1 MKKYLLLLLCIP
13 LTSQELADVLWSKA
27 QLSNTFHYAD
37 ISKAAIDLPNNG
49 KSFSGILKVDQPAV
63 GIGYNVIIDS
73 RKIYQDNHKNI
84 PKFEIEISSLDGK
97 VYPKNTKI
105 IETNH
110 LFWNIQFG
118 VGSSKLEISSSN
130 TLITLPFSLIHKS
143 ANCIHN
149 GIGVFSISNDNQI
162 SNIIFEIASETCAY
176 YKFDYVGLY
185 SANFQLT
192 NALPNLSNNSDK
204 NIISIE
210 NLYKRYNL
218 TNKSF
223 LNSDYIDPSNVT
235 MFGLIDSNNHYVSS
249 CMTRLGNY
257 PFCDQILLPSY
268 SLAKSIAG
276 TFSLSLLESQ
286 YGSISNLYVS
296 DLVPECY
303 GRKWK
308 NVTLNNLSDMS
319 TGQYFNSIH
328 DFDESSVASS
338 EVIFMFEEHKDKIK
352 KACSAFPKKT
362 KPGTRF
368 VYHTSDTYILG
379 LALNNYLKSNSNRKD
394 YFNDVLIPFLES
406 NNLSQTSQSVLA
418 TNDNIKQSYTGWGM
432 FFLRSDLDGLAT
444 IIHNIKNN
452 SSTQLTYLY
461 DALNPN
467 DNNSLLAIPSVNIY
481 YNNGFW
487 SRKFDKNIFNCSE
500 DVWIPF
506 MSGFGGITFA
516 FFPNGMS
523 YYYFSDGYEFAW
535 ESAIFSSH
543 SIKPF
548 C

>member
-13 LTSQELADVLWSKA
+13 LTSQELADVLWNKA

-84 PKFEIEISSLDGK
+84 PKFEIEISSIDGK

-118 VGSSKLEISSSN
+118 IGSSKLETSSSN

-149 GIGVFSISNDNQI
+149 GIGVFSISNENQI

-185 SANFQLT
+185 SANFQFINT
-192 NALPNLSNNSDK
+192 VPDFSNNSGK

-210 NLYKRYNL
+210 NLYNRYNL

-235 MFGLIDSNNHYVSS
+235 IFGLIDSNNHYVSS

-319 TGQYFNSIH
+319 TGQYFNSTH

-379 LALNNYLKSNSNRKD
+379 VALNNYLQSNSNRKD

-432 FFLRSDLDGLAT
+432 FFLRSDLDRLST

-487 SRKFDKNIFNCSE
+487 SRKFDKDIFNCSE

>member
-49 KSFSGILKVDQPAV
+49 KSFSGILKVDQPAI

-185 SANFQLT
+185 SANFQFT

-432 FFLRSDLDGLAT
+432 FFLRSDLDGLST

>member
-27 QLSNTFHYAD
+27 QLSNTFHYSD

-49 KSFSGILKVDQPAV
+49 KSFSGILKVDQPAI

-185 SANFQLT
+185 SANFQFT

-319 TGQYFNSIH
+319 TGQYFKSIH

-379 LALNNYLKSNSNRKD
+379 LALNNYLQSNSNRKD
-394 YFNDVLIPFLES
+394 YFNDVLIPFLEA

-432 FFLRSDLDGLAT
+432 FFLRSDLDRLAT

>member
-49 KSFSGILKVDQPAV
+49 KSFSGILKVDQPAI

-185 SANFQLT
+185 SANFQFT

-352 KACSAFPKKT
+352 KACSAFPNKT

-379 LALNNYLKSNSNRKD
+379 VALNNYLQSNSNRKD

-418 TNDNIKQSYTGWGM
+418 TNDNINQSYTGWGM
-432 FFLRSDLDGLAT
+432 FFLRSDLDRLAT

>member
-27 QLSNTFHYAD
+27 QLSNTFHYSD
-37 ISKAAIDLPNNG
+37 ISKVAIDLPNNG
-49 KSFSGILKVDQPAV
+49 KSFSGILKVDQPAI

-149 GIGVFSISNDNQI
+149 GIGVFSISNENQI

-185 SANFQLT
+185 SANFQFT

>member
-1 MKKYLLLLLCIP
+1 LKKYLLLLLCIP

-27 QLSNTFHYAD
+27 QLSNTFHYSD

-49 KSFSGILKVDQPAV
+49 KSFSGILKVDQPAI

-185 SANFQLT
+185 SANFQFT

>member
-27 QLSNTFHYAD
+27 QLSNTFHYSD

-49 KSFSGILKVDQPAV
+49 KSFSGILKVDQPAI
-63 GIGYNVIIDS
+63 GIGYNLIIDS

-185 SANFQLT
+185 SANFQFT
-192 NALPNLSNNSDK
+192 NAIPNLSNNSDK

-223 LNSDYIDPSNVT
+223 LNSDYIEPSNVT

-379 LALNNYLKSNSNRKD
+379 LALNNYLQSNSNRKD

-432 FFLRSDLDGLAT
+432 FFLRSDLDRLAT

>member
-27 QLSNTFHYAD
+27 QLSNTFHYSD

-49 KSFSGILKVDQPAV
+49 KSFSGILKVDQPAI

-185 SANFQLT
+185 SANFQFT

-432 FFLRSDLDGLAT
+432 FFLRSDLDRLAT

>member
-118 VGSSKLEISSSN
+118 VGSSKLETSSSN

-149 GIGVFSISNDNQI
+149 GIGVFSISNENQI

-185 SANFQLT
+185 SANFQFINT
-192 NALPNLSNNSDK
+192 VPDLSNNSGK

-210 NLYKRYNL
+210 NLYNRYNL

-235 MFGLIDSNNHYVSS
+235 IYGLIDSNNHYVSS

-319 TGQYFNSIH
+319 TGQYFNSTH

-379 LALNNYLKSNSNRKD
+379 VALNNYLQSNSNRKD

-418 TNDNIKQSYTGWGM
+418 TNDNINQSYTGWGM
-432 FFLRSDLDGLAT
+432 FFLRSDLDRLST

-487 SRKFDKNIFNCSE
+487 SRKFDKDIFNCSE

>member
-1 MKKYLLLLLCIP
+1 MKKYLLLLFCIP

-27 QLSNTFHYAD
+27 QLSNTFHYSD

-49 KSFSGILKVDQPAV
+49 ESFSGILKVDQPAI

-149 GIGVFSISNDNQI
+149 GIGVFSISNENQI

-185 SANFQLT
+185 SANFQFT

-379 LALNNYLKSNSNRKD
+379 LALNNYLQSNSNRKD

-432 FFLRSDLDGLAT
+432 FFLRSDLDRLAT

>member
-27 QLSNTFHYAD
+27 QLSNTFHYSD

-49 KSFSGILKVDQPAV
+49 KSFSGILKVDQPAI

-185 SANFQLT
+185 SANFQFT

-319 TGQYFNSIH
+319 TGQYFKSIH

-379 LALNNYLKSNSNRKD
+379 LALNNYLQSNSNRKD

-432 FFLRSDLDGLAT
+432 FFLRSDLDRLAT

>member
-13 LTSQELADVLWSKA
+13 LTSQELADVLWNKT

-118 VGSSKLEISSSN
+118 VGSSKLETSSSN

-149 GIGVFSISNDNQI
+149 GIGIFSISNDNQI

-185 SANFQLT
+185 SANFQFT

-235 MFGLIDSNNHYVSS
+235 MFGLRDSNNHYVSS

-319 TGQYFNSIH
+319 TGQYFNSTH

-379 LALNNYLKSNSNRKD
+379 VALNNYLQSNSNRKD

-432 FFLRSDLDGLAT
+432 FFLRSDLDRLST

-487 SRKFDKNIFNCSE
+487 SRKFDKDIFNCSE

>member
-49 KSFSGILKVDQPAV
+49 KSFSGILKVDQPAI

-118 VGSSKLEISSSN
+118 VGSSKLETSSSN

-149 GIGVFSISNDNQI
+149 GIGVFSISNENQI

-185 SANFQLT
+185 SANFQFINT
-192 NALPNLSNNSDK
+192 VPDLSSNSGK

-210 NLYKRYNL
+210 NLYNRYNL

-235 MFGLIDSNNHYVSS
+235 IYGLIDSNNHYVSS

-319 TGQYFNSIH
+319 TGQYFNSTH

-379 LALNNYLKSNSNRKD
+379 VALNNYLQSNSNRKD

-418 TNDNIKQSYTGWGM
+418 TNDNINQSYTGWGM
-432 FFLRSDLDGLAT
+432 FFLRSDLDRLST

-487 SRKFDKNIFNCSE
+487 SRKFDKDIFNCSE

>member
-49 KSFSGILKVDQPAV
+49 KSFSGILKVDQPAI

-118 VGSSKLEISSSN
+118 VGSSKLETSSSN

-149 GIGVFSISNDNQI
+149 GIGVFSISNENQI

-185 SANFQLT
+185 SANFQFINT
-192 NALPNLSNNSDK
+192 VPDLSNNSGK

-210 NLYKRYNL
+210 NLYNRYNL

-235 MFGLIDSNNHYVSS
+235 IYGLIDSNNHYVSS

-319 TGQYFNSIH
+319 TGQYFNSTH

-379 LALNNYLKSNSNRKD
+379 VALNNYLQSNSNRKD

-418 TNDNIKQSYTGWGM
+418 TNDNINQSYTGWGM
-432 FFLRSDLDGLAT
+432 FFLRSDLDRLST

-487 SRKFDKNIFNCSE
+487 SRKFDKDIFNCSE

>member
-49 KSFSGILKVDQPAV
+49 KSFSGILKVDQPAI

-118 VGSSKLEISSSN
+118 VGSSKLETSSSN

-149 GIGVFSISNDNQI
+149 GIGVFSISNENQI

-185 SANFQLT
+185 SANFQFT

-319 TGQYFNSIH
+319 TGQYFNSTH

-379 LALNNYLKSNSNRKD
+379 VALNNYLQSNSNRKD

-418 TNDNIKQSYTGWGM
+418 TNDNINQSYTGWGM
-432 FFLRSDLDGLAT
+432 FFLRSDLDRLST

>member
-27 QLSNTFHYAD
+27 QLSNTFHYSD
-37 ISKAAIDLPNNG
+37 ISKVAIDLPNNG
-49 KSFSGILKVDQPAV
+49 KSFSGILKVDQPAI

-185 SANFQLT
+185 SANFQFT

-379 LALNNYLKSNSNRKD
+379 LALNNYLQSNSNRKD

>member
-27 QLSNTFHYAD
+27 QLSNTFHYSD

-49 KSFSGILKVDQPAV
+49 KSFSGILKVDQPAI

-185 SANFQLT
+185 SANFQFT

-319 TGQYFNSIH
+319 TGQYFNSTH

-379 LALNNYLKSNSNRKD
+379 LALNNYLQSNSNRKD
-394 YFNDVLIPFLES
+394 YFNDVLIPFLEA

-432 FFLRSDLDGLAT
+432 FFLRSDLDRLAT

>member
-13 LTSQELADVLWSKA
+13 LTSQELADVLWNKA

-118 VGSSKLEISSSN
+118 IGSSKLETSSSN

-149 GIGVFSISNDNQI
+149 GIGVFSISNENQI

-185 SANFQLT
+185 SANFQFINT
-192 NALPNLSNNSDK
+192 VPDLSNNSGK

-210 NLYKRYNL
+210 NLYNRYNL

-235 MFGLIDSNNHYVSS
+235 IFGLIDSNNHYVSS

-319 TGQYFNSIH
+319 TGQYFNSTH

-379 LALNNYLKSNSNRKD
+379 VALNNYLQSNSNRKD

-432 FFLRSDLDGLAT
+432 FFLRSDLDRLST

-487 SRKFDKNIFNCSE
+487 SRKFDKDIFNCSE

>member
-1 MKKYLLLLLCIP
+1 MKKYLLLLFCIP

-27 QLSNTFHYAD
+27 QLSNTFHYSD

-49 KSFSGILKVDQPAV
+49 KSFSGILKVDQPAI

-185 SANFQLT
+185 SANFQFT

-379 LALNNYLKSNSNRKD
+379 LALNNYLQSNSNRKD

-432 FFLRSDLDGLAT
+432 FFLRSDLDRLST
-444 IIHNIKNN
+444 IIHDIKNN

>member
-27 QLSNTFHYAD
+27 QLSNTFHYSD

-49 KSFSGILKVDQPAV
+49 KSFSGILKVDQPAI

-149 GIGVFSISNDNQI
+149 GIGVFSISNENQI

-185 SANFQLT
+185 SANFQFT

-223 LNSDYIDPSNVT
+223 LNSDYIEPSNVT

-379 LALNNYLKSNSNRKD
+379 LALNNYLQSNSNRKD

-432 FFLRSDLDGLAT
+432 FFLRSDLDRLAT

>member
-27 QLSNTFHYAD
+27 QLSNTFHYSD

-49 KSFSGILKVDQPAV
+49 KSFSGILKVDQPAI

-149 GIGVFSISNDNQI
+149 GIGVFSISNENQI

-185 SANFQLT
+185 SANFQFT

-319 TGQYFNSIH
+319 TGQYFNSTH

-379 LALNNYLKSNSNRKD
+379 LALNNYLQSNSNRKD

-418 TNDNIKQSYTGWGM
+418 TNDNINQSYTGWGM
-432 FFLRSDLDGLAT
+432 FFLRSDLDRLAT

>member
-118 VGSSKLEISSSN
+118 VGSSKLETSSSN

-149 GIGVFSISNDNQI
+149 GIGVFSISNENQI

-185 SANFQLT
+185 SANFQFINT
-192 NALPNLSNNSDK
+192 VPNLSNNSGK

-210 NLYKRYNL
+210 NLYNRYNL

-235 MFGLIDSNNHYVSS
+235 IFGLIDSNNHYVSS

-319 TGQYFNSIH
+319 TGQYFNSTH

-379 LALNNYLKSNSNRKD
+379 VALNNYLQSNSNRKD

-432 FFLRSDLDGLAT
+432 FFLRSDLDRLST

-487 SRKFDKNIFNCSE
+487 SRKFDKDIFNCSE

>member
-13 LTSQELADVLWSKA
+13 LTSQELADVLWNKT

-49 KSFSGILKVDQPAV
+49 KSFSGILKVDQPAI

-118 VGSSKLEISSSN
+118 VGSSKLETSSSN

-149 GIGVFSISNDNQI
+149 GIGVFSISNENQI

-185 SANFQLT
+185 SANFQFINT
-192 NALPNLSNNSDK
+192 VPDLSNNSGK

-210 NLYKRYNL
+210 NLYNRYNL

-235 MFGLIDSNNHYVSS
+235 IYGLIDSNNHYVSS

-319 TGQYFNSIH
+319 TGQYFNSTH

-379 LALNNYLKSNSNRKD
+379 VALNNYLQSNSNRKD

-418 TNDNIKQSYTGWGM
+418 TNDNINQSYTGWGM
-432 FFLRSDLDGLAT
+432 FFLRSDLDRLST

-487 SRKFDKNIFNCSE
+487 SRKFDKDIFNCSE

>member
-118 VGSSKLEISSSN
+118 VGSSKLETSSSN

-149 GIGVFSISNDNQI
+149 GIGVFSISNENQI

-185 SANFQLT
+185 SANFQFINT
-192 NALPNLSNNSDK
+192 VPDFSNNSGK

-210 NLYKRYNL
+210 NLYNRYNL

-235 MFGLIDSNNHYVSS
+235 IFGLIDSNNHYVSS

-379 LALNNYLKSNSNRKD
+379 VALNNYLQSNSNRKD

-418 TNDNIKQSYTGWGM
+418 TNDNINQSYTGWGM
-432 FFLRSDLDGLAT
+432 FFLRSDLDRLST

-487 SRKFDKNIFNCSE
+487 SRKFDKDIFNCSE

>member
-13 LTSQELADVLWSKA
+13 LTSQELADVLWNKA

-118 VGSSKLEISSSN
+118 VGSSKLETSSSN

-149 GIGVFSISNDNQI
+149 GIGVFSISNENQI

-185 SANFQLT
+185 SANFQFINT
-192 NALPNLSNNSDK
+192 VPNLSNNSGK

-210 NLYKRYNL
+210 NLYNRYNL

-235 MFGLIDSNNHYVSS
+235 IFGLIDSNNHYVSS

-319 TGQYFNSIH
+319 TGQYFNSTH

-379 LALNNYLKSNSNRKD
+379 VALNNYLQSNSNRKD

-432 FFLRSDLDGLAT
+432 FFLRSDLDRLST

-487 SRKFDKNIFNCSE
+487 SRKFDKDIFNCSE

>member
-1 MKKYLLLLLCIP
+1 LKKYLLLLLCIP

-118 VGSSKLEISSSN
+118 VGSSKLETSSSN

-149 GIGVFSISNDNQI
+149 GIGVFSISNENQI

-185 SANFQLT
+185 SANFQFINT
-192 NALPNLSNNSDK
+192 VPDLSNNSGK

-210 NLYKRYNL
+210 NLYNRYNL

-235 MFGLIDSNNHYVSS
+235 IYGLIDSNNHYVSS

-319 TGQYFNSIH
+319 TGQYFNSTH

-379 LALNNYLKSNSNRKD
+379 VALNNYLQSNSNRKD

-406 NNLSQTSQSVLA
+406 NNLSQTSQSVLV
-418 TNDNIKQSYTGWGM
+418 TNDNINQSYTGWGM
-432 FFLRSDLDGLAT
+432 FFLRSDLDRLST

-487 SRKFDKNIFNCSE
+487 SRKFDKDIFNCSE

>member
-118 VGSSKLEISSSN
+118 VGSSKLETSSSN

-149 GIGVFSISNDNQI
+149 GIGVFSISNENQI

-185 SANFQLT
+185 SANFQFT
-192 NALPNLSNNSDK
+192 NALPTLSNNSDK

-210 NLYKRYNL
+210 NLYTRYNL

-235 MFGLIDSNNHYVSS
+235 IYGLIDSNNHYVSS

-319 TGQYFNSIH
+319 TGQYFNSTH

-379 LALNNYLKSNSNRKD
+379 VALNNYLQSNSNRKD

-432 FFLRSDLDGLAT
+432 FFLRSDLDRLST

-487 SRKFDKNIFNCSE
+487 SRKFDKDIFNCSE

>member
-27 QLSNTFHYAD
+27 QLSNTFHYSD

-49 KSFSGILKVDQPAV
+49 KSFSGILKVDQPAI

-185 SANFQLT
+185 SANFQFT

-379 LALNNYLKSNSNRKD
+379 LALNNYLQSNSNRKD

>member
-118 VGSSKLEISSSN
+118 VGSSKLETSSSN

-149 GIGVFSISNDNQI
+149 GIGVFSISNENQI

-185 SANFQLT
+185 SANFQFINT
-192 NALPNLSNNSDK
+192 VPDFSNNSGK

-210 NLYKRYNL
+210 NLYNRYNL

-235 MFGLIDSNNHYVSS
+235 IFGLIDSNNHYVSS

-319 TGQYFNSIH
+319 TGQYFNSTH

-379 LALNNYLKSNSNRKD
+379 VALNNYLQSNSNRKD

-418 TNDNIKQSYTGWGM
+418 TNDNINQSYTGWGM
-432 FFLRSDLDGLAT
+432 FFLRSDLDRLST

-487 SRKFDKNIFNCSE
+487 SRKFDKDIFNCSE

>member
-49 KSFSGILKVDQPAV
+49 KSFSGILKVDQPAI

-149 GIGVFSISNDNQI
+149 GIGIFSISNDNQI

-185 SANFQLT
+185 SANFQFT

-303 GRKWK
+303 GHKWK

-487 SRKFDKNIFNCSE
+487 SRKFDKDIFNCSE

>member
-13 LTSQELADVLWSKA
+13 LTSQELADVLWNKT

-118 VGSSKLEISSSN
+118 VGSSKLETSSSN

-185 SANFQLT
+185 SANFQFINT
-192 NALPNLSNNSDK
+192 VPDLSNNSGK

-210 NLYKRYNL
+210 NLYNRYNL

-235 MFGLIDSNNHYVSS
+235 IFGLIDSNNHYVSS

-319 TGQYFNSIH
+319 TGQYFNSTH

-379 LALNNYLKSNSNRKD
+379 VALNNYLQSNSNRKD

-418 TNDNIKQSYTGWGM
+418 TNDNINQSYTGWGM
-432 FFLRSDLDGLAT
+432 FFLRSDLDRLST

-487 SRKFDKNIFNCSE
+487 SRKFDKDIFNCSE

>member
-49 KSFSGILKVDQPAV
+49 KSFSGILKVDQPAI

-185 SANFQLT
+185 SANFQFT

-379 LALNNYLKSNSNRKD
+379 VALNNYLQSNSNRKD

>member
-49 KSFSGILKVDQPAV
+49 KSFSGILKVDQPAI

-379 LALNNYLKSNSNRKD
+379 LALNNYLQSNSNRKD

>member
-13 LTSQELADVLWSKA
+13 LTSQELADVLWNKT

-118 VGSSKLEISSSN
+118 VGSSKLETSSSN

-149 GIGVFSISNDNQI
+149 GIGVFSISNENKI

-185 SANFQLT
+185 SANFQFINT
-192 NALPNLSNNSDK
+192 VPDLSNNSGK

-210 NLYKRYNL
+210 NLYNRYNL

-235 MFGLIDSNNHYVSS
+235 IYGLIDSNNHYVSS

-319 TGQYFNSIH
+319 TGQYFNSTH

-379 LALNNYLKSNSNRKD
+379 VALNNYLQSNSNRKD

-418 TNDNIKQSYTGWGM
+418 TNDNINQSYTGWGM
-432 FFLRSDLDGLAT
+432 FFLRSDLDRLST

-487 SRKFDKNIFNCSE
+487 SRKFDKDIFNCSE

>member
-27 QLSNTFHYAD
+27 QLSNTFHYSD

-49 KSFSGILKVDQPAV
+49 KSFSGILKVDQPAI

-149 GIGVFSISNDNQI
+149 GIGVFSISNENQI

-185 SANFQLT
+185 SANFQFT

-319 TGQYFNSIH
+319 TGQYFNSTH

-379 LALNNYLKSNSNRKD
+379 LALNNYLQSNSNRKD

-432 FFLRSDLDGLAT
+432 FFLRSDLDRLAT

>member
-118 VGSSKLEISSSN
+118 VGSSKLETSSSN

-149 GIGVFSISNDNQI
+149 GIGVFSISNENQI

-185 SANFQLT
+185 SANFQFINT
-192 NALPNLSNNSDK
+192 VPDLSNNSGK

-210 NLYKRYNL
+210 NLYNRYNL

-319 TGQYFNSIH
+319 TGQYFNSTH

-379 LALNNYLKSNSNRKD
+379 VALNNYLQSNSNRKD

-418 TNDNIKQSYTGWGM
+418 TNDNINQSYTGWGM
-432 FFLRSDLDGLAT
+432 FFLRSDLDRLST

-487 SRKFDKNIFNCSE
+487 SRKFDKDIFNCSE

>member
-149 GIGVFSISNDNQI
+149 GIGVFSISNENQI

-185 SANFQLT
+185 SANFQFT

-319 TGQYFNSIH
+319 TGQYFNSTH

-379 LALNNYLKSNSNRKD
+379 VALNNYLQSNSNRKD

-432 FFLRSDLDGLAT
+432 FFLRSDLDRLST

>member
-118 VGSSKLEISSSN
+118 VGSSKLETSSSN

-149 GIGVFSISNDNQI
+149 GIGVFSISNENQI

-185 SANFQLT
+185 SANFQFT

-210 NLYKRYNL
+210 NLYNRYNL

-249 CMTRLGNY
+249 CITRLGNY

-319 TGQYFNSIH
+319 TGQYFNSTH

-379 LALNNYLKSNSNRKD
+379 VALNNYLQSNSNRKD

-418 TNDNIKQSYTGWGM
+418 TNDNINQSYTGWGM
-432 FFLRSDLDGLAT
+432 FFLRSDLDRLST

-487 SRKFDKNIFNCSE
+487 SRKFDKDIFNCSE

>member
-49 KSFSGILKVDQPAV
+49 KSFSGILKVDQPAI

-352 KACSAFPKKT
+352 KACSAFPNKT

-379 LALNNYLKSNSNRKD
+379 VALNNYLQSNSNRKD

>member
-118 VGSSKLEISSSN
+118 VGSSKLETSSSN

-149 GIGVFSISNDNQI
+149 GIGVFSISNENQI

-185 SANFQLT
+185 SANFQFINT
-192 NALPNLSNNSDK
+192 VPDLSNNSGK

-210 NLYKRYNL
+210 NLYNRYNL

-235 MFGLIDSNNHYVSS
+235 IFGLIDSNNHYVSS

-319 TGQYFNSIH
+319 TGQYFNSTH

-379 LALNNYLKSNSNRKD
+379 VALNNYLQSNSNRKD

-432 FFLRSDLDGLAT
+432 FFLRSDLDRLST

-487 SRKFDKNIFNCSE
+487 SRKFDKDIFNCSE